1 MKKFFI
7 KHLWWITSLVA
18 LFLLV
23 AHSLS
28 LDKIN
33 VDNISIILILIILLS
48 PFISAIKKIKYGE
61 FEAEIDPKEV
71 QKIRDEIEGKLPEYR
86 SVGTD
91 LPEIQSSINSIKQLV
106 TSDPVIAL
114 AKLRIEL
121 EKVLNRLNRIISKQ
135 AKGKKPVSL
144 VKIVFELT
152 NKGILPLD
160 ISGPIREVIY
170 ICTRAIHG
178 EHIRQK
184 DAESIVDIGTSLLER
199 IYRQVKDYILEPTDT
214 IPIEKDLFKKYES
227 AKYRLT
233 TIIPYV
239 DNPVKNI
246 RILDQEALNEF
257 LDGYNEFGEFIIEIV
272 KIENDNST

>member
-7 KHLWWITSLVA
+7 KNLWWITALVA

-33 VDNISIILILIILLS
+33 VDNTSIILILIILLS

-71 QKIRDEIEGKLPEYR
+71 QKIKDEIESKLPEYR
-86 SVGTD
+86 AAGTSV
-91 LPEIQSSINSIKQLV
+91 PEIQNLINSIKRLV
-106 TSDPVIAL
+106 TSDPIIAL

-121 EKVLNRLNRIISKQ
+121 EKVLNRLYKITIKQSKG
-135 AKGKKPVSL
+135 AKSVSI

-152 NKGILPLD
+152 NKGILASD
-160 ISGPIREVIY
+160 ISGSIREVVY
-170 ICTRAIHG
+170 ICNRAIHG

-184 DAESIVDIGTSLLER
+184 DAESIIDIGISLLEK
-199 IYRQVKDYILEPTDT
+199 IYWQVKEYILEPTKI
-214 IPIEKDLFKKYES
+214 IPIDKDLIKKYES

-257 LDGYNEFGEFIIEIV
+257 LEGYNEFGEFIIEIV
-272 KIENDNST
+272 KIEK